1 MTKIQDLLD
10 QEARLS
16 NSGTKQDLLKRLPI
30 LEELTVLRGAT
41 PPYCW
46 GEDDCSTLMLVRCPW
61 RFDCDNP
68 GEIK

>member
-10 QEARLS
+10 REARLS
-16 NSGTKQDLLKRLPI
+16 NLGTKQDLLKRIPI
-30 LEELTVLRGAT
+30 LEELKVLRGNT
-41 PPYCW
+41 PPHCW

-61 RFDCDNP
+61 RTDCDNP